1 MNCNKN
7 YDNINKTTIMIDAQN
22 PNAIG
27 KVVHKETNE
36 ELSEITPLIMV
47 VNASSK
53 NAQKEI
59 NALLSAGANPDLE
72 ITYYNRRT
80 TARKLALEYRT
91 HLHFSQIEP

>member
-1 MNCNKN
+1 MSQKHNNNTKIII
-7 YDNINKTTIMIDAQN
+7 DSQNI
-22 PNAIG
+22 NAIG
-27 KVVHKETNE
+27 KVVDKDTNK

>member
-36 ELSEITPLIMV
+36 ELSEITPLIMII
-47 VNASSK
+47 NASSK
-53 NAQKEI
+53 NVQKEI
-59 NALLSAGANPDLE
+59 DDLLRAGADPDLE
-72 ITYYNRRT
+72 INYYNQQT
-80 TARKLALEYRT
+80 TARKLALLYRKNIK
-91 HLHFSQIEP
+91 FP

>member
-53 NAQKEI
+53 NDQKEI
-59 NALLSAGANPDLE
+59 NSLLSAGSNHDLE